1 MPYLST
7 NDLKLGVKHMVEVAD
22 FITVDISGP
31 DTIGLSQFYEKD
43 KLDHL
48 IKRMQADR
56 QREIGNLAI
65 CQNEQ
70 LKTDLALGDF
80 FRYDTWDGQ
89 IVKFFIKINPE
100 MSEG

>member
-48 IKRMQADR
+48 IKRMQAAR
-56 QREIGNLAI
+56 
-65 CQNEQ
+65 
-70 LKTDLALGDF
+70 
-80 FRYDTWDGQ
+80 
-89 IVKFFIKINPE
+89 
-100 MSEG
+100 